1 MDERRDGPVDPELP
15 GKLDR
20 WVTASLITREQAD
33 AILRFE
39 TSRKP
44 GAAARRTPLVTE
56 ALAYLGA
63 ALALAALF
71 VFLSE
76 AWDGLGAGGRLAV
89 LGVLAA
95 GFFAG
100 GFVLRAN
107 LEPAMDRLASVLWT
121 LSAGF
126 VGGFAAVL
134 ATDGFDASD
143 RGGFIA
149 TGAVAS
155 VYAGALYVARRRSLQ
170 QVAVAAALV
179 VLAAGLFWE
188 SPAGVGIALVA
199 LGLAWLGLGWLDRLS
214 PRRTAFATGS
224 LGLLIGPLFLA
235 EPAIG
240 AALVI
245 GGLAS
250 AGLVVASVGL
260 RQTVLLGLG
269 TAGLFV
275 YLTWAIGHY
284 LGETIGLPFALLV
297 AGLAVIGV
305 AVVIARLRP
314 LASEPGGAHER
325 A

>member
-1 MDERRDGPVDPELP
+1 MDERRNAPEGPELP
-15 GKLDR
+15 GRLDR

-39 TSRKP
+39 TSRRP
-44 GAAARRTPLVTE
+44 GAAPRSIPLVTE

-71 VFLSE
+71 VFLSQ
-76 AWDGLGAGGRLAV
+76 AWDDLRVGGRVAV
-89 LGVLAA
+89 FGVVAA
-95 GFFAG
+95 AFFAG

-107 LEPAMDRLASVLWT
+107 PEPAMHRLGSVLWA

-134 ATDGFDASD
+134 ALDGFGASD

-149 TGAVAS
+149 AGAGGS
-155 VYAGALYVARRRSLQ
+155 IYAGALYAARRQTFQ
-170 QVAVAAALV
+170 QAALAAGLV

-188 SPAGVGIALVA
+188 SPGGVGIALVV
-199 LGLAWLGLGWLDRLS
+199 LGLAWLGLGWLERLE
-214 PRRTAFATGS
+214 PRRTAFAIGA

-235 EPAIG
+235 EPALA
-240 AALVI
+240 AALVV
-245 GGLAS
+245 GVLGS
-250 AGLVVASVGL
+250 AGLIVASIAL

-284 LGETIGLPFALLV
+284 LGETIGLPLALLV
-297 AGLAVIGV
+297 AGLAAIAV
-305 AVVIARLRP
+305 AVVVARIRP
-314 LASEPGGAHER
+314 LASGREDAQAPA
-325 A
+325 